1 MNARGKITVLT
12 FFFASCLSGAL
23 LTAYLQIRADQNVK
37 PADLYAVVDR
47 QLGDFRGGDYAA
59 AYEYASQDIQTRYS
73 VDQFQAMVEAD
84 YPGMTDVARAEYGP
98 VQTHGRHATMQVF
111 LVGEDDAIIPCIYML
126 VREGDSWRISG
137 ARLMQAWPPE
147 MRMEGTML

>member
-1 MNARGKITVLT
+1 
-12 FFFASCLSGAL
+12 
-23 LTAYLQIRADQNVK
+23 
-37 PADLYAVVDR
+37 
-47 QLGDFRGGDYAA
+47 
-59 AYEYASQDIQTRYS
+59 
-73 VDQFQAMVEAD
+73 
-84 YPGMTDVARAEYGP
+84 
-98 VQTHGRHATMQVF
+98 MQVF